1 MAIEDSAI
9 TANENFYKAFNARD
23 LSAMKEI
30 WSSRQNV
37 TCVHPGWSPL
47 NGFEPIINSWQGIFK
62 NSGNMDI
69 QVSDINIVTSND
81 LAWVSCVENLYTIA
95 SNGVLTSKV
104 FSTNLFELNKGKWKM
119 IAHHASSMPSTPE
132 SDEVV

>member
-1 MAIEDSAI
+1 MADEDSAI
-9 TANENFYKAFNARD
+9 TANEKFYKAFNARD

-30 WSSRQNV
+30 WSSHQNV

-47 NGFEPIINSWQGIFK
+47 NGFEPIMNSWQGIFK

-104 FSTNLFELNKGKWKM
+104 FSTNLFELNKGEWKM
-119 IAHHASSMPSTPE
+119 IMHHASSMPSTPE
-132 SDEVV
+132 SEEVV